1 MNAKERSFERPESE
15 RRRLARHFH
24 QVASTYIRMRS
35 LSPVSAFR
43 IDDEAAPNLKLN
55 AEVIHFCIDVE
66 RATAKALN
74 NDPALLAQWQ
84 QLAEGTTQVPD
95 AAKITHCCGRV
106 YEQRRLIP
114 HQYFQHVRRGTPGLP
129 RHPLPSSSTL
139 KAVGAAA

>member
-15 RRRLARHFH
+15 RQRLARHFH

-35 LSPVSAFR
+35 LSPVTAFR
-43 IDDEAAPNLKLN
+43 IDDEEKPNLKLG
-55 AEVIHFCIDVE
+55 ADTIHLCIDTE
-66 RATAKALN
+66 RATAKALG

-95 AAKITHCCGRV
+95 ASKIVQRCGRV

-114 HQYFQHVRRGTPGLP
+114 HRYFQHVRRGTPGLP
-129 RHPLPSSSTL
+129 RQPVP
-139 KAVGAAA
+139 ARVAA